1 MAIGGQFSHHLRR
14 IFEEKK
20 NISKINT
27 TTTTLTKD
35 RANQLHN
42 YDETKHHTNRNPP
55 SIALKKW
62 ADAKKIRKKNA
73 RLGKCIDDVWKEIIR
88 QHSGGML
95 IMCTDATSSILS
107 SAHRMNAE
115 NKCTT
120 IQPWR
125 KFSTYQVSAI
135 IILFKYNHSNKKKK
149 TLINVIISAHKIFIN
164 FIIILDMA
172 EKKKILEI

>member
-1 MAIGGQFSHHLRR
+1 
-14 IFEEKK
+14 
-20 NISKINT
+20 
-27 TTTTLTKD
+27 
-35 RANQLHN
+35 
-42 YDETKHHTNRNPP
+42 
-55 SIALKKW
+55 
-62 ADAKKIRKKNA
+62 
-73 RLGKCIDDVWKEIIR
+73 
-88 QHSGGML
+88 
-95 IMCTDATSSILS
+95 MCTDATSSIPS

-135 IILFKYNHSNKKKK
+135 IILFKYNHSNKKK

-172 EKKKILEI
+172 EKKKFLKYDIFIYSLSNVNNILAEIFFKIIVFII